1 MAKSNP
7 PAAKKQRNK
16 RIFTTVITL
25 IFFFIAYLFWAFPFR
40 ASLSYREQMQLFLTT
55 SGYFQ
60 QFLSWP
66 GGMVTYIGEF
76 LTQFFNNYYIG
87 AAIISL
93 LLTLTLTAT
102 KSLCHKISPSTSG
115 SLNLTLSF
123 IPAIALWLYLG
134 NPAVML
140 SFVLAI
146 MASMSFCLILPGNK
160 TSYPITIICLTLL
173 YWLIGSAVTIS
184 AVLVIIMQLA
194 QKTDKRDKIIFTIV
208 TLVTVTANILIWSRF
223 LTYPFSYQLIGK
235 GYLLIPDSL
244 TNGQIA
250 VMAACIAAPL
260 MALLLKNVKSN
271 IPAINSAIATIAV
284 AVIVYPLSFD
294 KATYKLIN
302 YDYYVRT
309 NNWQG
314 LIDYA
319 SKNAP
324 DLPLSVSATNLALGM
339 TGQLDSQAFRF
350 FQNGPEGLVPVFTK
364 ETLSSFTTGEILF
377 QLGMINDAQRFYFE
391 GMEAIPNY
399 NKSSRAVRRLAET
412 AMIRGDRKVAEKYLN
427 LLSHTTFY
435 KKWARRNLELMKTPG
450 GVDNHPL
457 YGALKRHAPD
467 NDYLYSEGEIDKSIG
482 QMYLK
487 DPTNALAKQYLIVYP
502 LLERNLDKFM
512 QYMQVIVD
520 SDPTYN
526 PPLAGQAAAFYFMK
540 NGMTPPAGLISQAI
554 TRHLQQFSQAWS
566 TKDPAALIP
575 FSGTLYY
582 YLMQPSMAAQ

>member
-7 PAAKKQRNK
+7 PAAKKQRYK
-16 RIFTTVITL
+16 HIFTAITL
-25 IFFFIAYLFWAFPFR
+25 IFFIIAYLFWAFPFR

-66 GGMVTYIGEF
+66 GGIATYIGEF

-102 KSLCHKISPSTSG
+102 KSLCHKISPSSSG
-115 SLNLTLSF
+115 SLNLALSF

-134 NPAVML
+134 NPAVTL

-146 MASMSFCLILPGNK
+146 TASISFCLILPKIK
-160 TSYPITIICLTLL
+160 TSCPITITCLTLL
-173 YWLIGSAVTIS
+173 YWLIGPAVTIS
-184 AVLVIIMQLA
+184 ATLVIIMLLA
-194 QKTDKRDKIIFTIV
+194 QKTGKRDKIIFTIV

-250 VMAACIAAPL
+250 VLAACIAAPL

-271 IPAINSAIATIAV
+271 IPVIASAIATIAA
-284 AVIVYPLSFD
+284 AVIAYPLCFD

-314 LIDYA
+314 LLDYA

-324 DLPLSVSATNLALGM
+324 DMPLSVSATNLALGM

-412 AMIRGDRKVAEKYLN
+412 AMIRGDVKVAEKYLN
-427 LLSHTTFY
+427 ILTHTFFY
-435 KKWARRNLELMKTPG
+435 KKWAERNLELLHTPG
-450 GVDNHPL
+450 GIDSHPL
-457 YGALKRHAPD
+457 YGALRRRSPD
-467 NDYLYSEGEIDKSIG
+467 KDYMYSEGEIDKSLG
-482 QMYLK
+482 QMFIK
-487 DPTNALAKQYLIVYP
+487 DSSNSLALQYLVVYP

-512 QYMQVIVD
+512 QYMQVVSETI
-520 SDPTYN
+520 PTYN
-526 PPLAGQAAAFYFMK
+526 PPLAQQGAAFYFINK
-540 NGMTPPAGLISQAI
+540 GTTPPSSLVPGPVTEQL
-554 TRHLQQFSQAWS
+554 RQFSRAWS
-566 TKDPAALIP
+566 SKDTAALAP

-582 YLMQPSMAAQ
+582 YLMQPSMVAQ

>member
-1 MAKSNP
+1 MANSNP
-7 PAAKKQRNK
+7 RATDLRRFKHTTSAIYI
-16 RIFTTVITL
+16 IFL
-25 IFFFIAYLFWAFPFR
+25 ILAYVFWAFPYR

-55 SGYFQ
+55 SGYFR

-66 GGMVTYIGEF
+66 GGPATYAGEF

-93 LLTLTLTAT
+93 PLLLTLISTNRLCRIFAPSS
-102 KSLCHKISPSTSG
+102 SLS
-115 SLNLTLSF
+115 LTLSLSF
-123 IPAIALWLYLG
+123 LPVISLWLCLGEVSVTITLPLAITAAIA
-134 NPAVML
+134 
-140 SFVLAI
+140 
-146 MASMSFCLILPGNK
+146 FCLNLRGNK
-160 TSYPITIICLTLL
+160 ADYPLTIIGLSLL
-173 YWLIGSAVTIS
+173 YWLIGPAFIIS
-184 AVLVIIMQLA
+184 AALAIICHLTKSA
-194 QKTDKRDKIIFTIV
+194 DIRDKAAFTIV
-208 TLVTVTANILIWSRF
+208 TLATAAANIFIWSLF
-223 LTYPFSYQLIGK
+223 LTYPLSYQLIGR
-235 GYLLIPDSL
+235 GYMLIPDTFADL
-244 TNGQIA
+244 QLI
-250 VMAACIAAPL
+250 VMAACIATPML
-260 MALLLKNVKSN
+260 VLLLRKAKSSLPV
-271 IPAINSAIATIAV
+271 IISAAAIVAA
-284 AVIVYPLSFD
+284 AVIAYPACYD

-314 LIDYA
+314 LLDYA

-450 GVDNHPL
+450 GIDNHPL

-467 NDYLYSEGEIDKSIG
+467 NDYLYSEGELDKSIG

-540 NGMTPPAGLISQAI
+540 NGMTPPAGLVSQAV
-554 TRHLQQFSQAWS
+554 TQHLQQFSKAWS